1 MHKGLQSLFLFLFF
15 PTFSFSLFQIPPP
28 SFPSLVISLSL
39 SPLPSL
45 FLPHTASLPQDPFI
59 IPPFFLLLV
68 PLFSFCRT
76 RSVAGTLARGDLS
89 LSLKECERDSR
100 RKRRDRA
107 RGREA
112 MEESKKNAPVEQ
124 LLHDSHECS
133 RYVCVYERAGA

>member
-1 MHKGLQSLFLFLFF
+1 M
-15 PTFSFSLFQIPPP
+15 
-28 SFPSLVISLSL
+28 
-39 SPLPSL
+39 
-45 FLPHTASLPQDPFI
+45 
-59 IPPFFLLLV
+59 
-68 PLFSFCRT
+68 
-76 RSVAGTLARGDLS
+76 
-89 LSLKECERDSR
+89 SLKECERDSR